1 MEPRIYSHT
10 TVLYCS
16 YVIQADGSEIIVI
29 IAVRSSITSHL
40 GAIPVIVSS
49 VLERHSL
56 LIDTIVMVN
65 KDQLPKKYNGE
76 KLRKKVL
83 SMYKRKEMYV
93 YPRMCHVLPRFTH
106 TSF

>member
-1 MEPRIYSHT
+1 M
-10 TVLYCS
+10 
-16 YVIQADGSEIIVI
+16 I
-29 IAVRSSITSHL
+29 IAIKPSIASHL

-56 LIDTIVMVN
+56 LVDTIVMVN

-83 SMYKRKEMYV
+83 SMYKRKEM
-93 YPRMCHVLPRFTH
+93 
-106 TSF
+106 

>member
-1 MEPRIYSHT
+1 M
-10 TVLYCS
+10 
-16 YVIQADGSEIIVI
+16 IQVDSNEIIVI
-29 IAVRSSITSHL
+29 AAIKSSIASYS

-49 VLERHSL
+49 VLERHAL

-83 SMYKRKEMYV
+83 SMYKRKEMYSILFQGFD
-93 YPRMCHVLPRFTH
+93 VLLY
-106 TSF
+106 